1 MMYIPVIYI
10 LTTGKTAKCYQ
21 QAFGYIKCEVPG
33 FDPYSG
39 GLDLELSFF
48 DTACEV
54 FPNMKLIGCLFHFKK
69 AAQEKM
75 AKLGIKKQEIEI
87 AMKWVDLIS

>member
-1 MMYIPVIYI
+1 M
-10 LTTGKTAKCYQ
+10 CYR
-21 QAFGYIKCEVPG
+21 QAFSYIKCEVPD

-69 AAQEKM
+69 GSTGENGDIGNREAGNRNSNEV
-75 AKLGIKKQEIEI
+75 G
-87 AMKWVDLIS
+87 